1 MAKYKV
7 GDRVRVVNDEGTFA
21 EKGEC
26 GTIISVKT
34 RSLYDYAVRM
44 DKACKAYHDCCGK
57 TKNHYGQWLSD
68 KNIELICSRAP
79 KNAEHEFKVIIT
91 SKGDTTTAKLM
102 HGKEVAREV
111 KVNRYYKDEYSEEAA
126 IAAIMD
132 KLFPLVLPKEQP
144 KKYFTGRVVCIENGS
159 DSADYTLKPNF
170 RVGYIYCII
179 DGALGGENFVA
190 FRNIVSVESLNENC
204 KYHKFIELKG

>member
-7 GDRVRVVNDEGTFA
+7 GDRVRVVNDCATWA
-21 EKGEC
+21 RKGER
-26 GTIISVKT
+26 GTIVSIET
-34 RSLYDYAVRM
+34 HGIYDYGVKM
-44 DKACKAYHDCCGK
+44 DVARKEYHNCCGK
-57 TKNHYGQWLSD
+57 TEDNCGQWLND
-68 KNIELICSRAP
+68 GNIELICSRAQ

-132 KLFPLVLPKEQP
+132 KLFPLALPKEQP
-144 KKYFTGRVVCIENGS
+144 KKYFTGRVVCIEDDAS
-159 DSADYTLKPNF
+159 FASYPAFLKGH
-170 RVGYIYCII
+170 VYCIN
-179 DGALGGENFVA
+179 DGTIKGEGLLKIK
-190 FRNIVSVESLNENC
+190 NIESVESLNKLC
-204 KYHKFIELKG
+204 KRHKFIELKG

>member
-7 GDRVRVVNDEGTFA
+7 GDRVRVVNNEGTFA

-26 GTIISVKT
+26 GTIISTKT

-44 DKACKAYHDCCGK
+44 DKAREAYHDCCGE

-68 KNIELICSRAP
+68 KNIELVYSRASE
-79 KNAEHEFKVIIT
+79 NAKREFKVIIT

-144 KKYFTGRVVCIENGS
+144 KKYFTGRVVCIEDDALFSFTS
-159 DSADYTLKPNF
+159 DSAFLKGN
-170 RVGYIYCII
+170 VYCIN
-179 DGALGGENFVA
+179 DGTIYGEGLLKIG
-190 FRNIVSVESLNENC
+190 NIESVESLNRLCNR
-204 KYHKFIELKG
+204 HKFIELKG

>member
-1 MAKYKV
+1 
-7 GDRVRVVNDEGTFA
+7 
-21 EKGEC
+21 
-26 GTIISVKT
+26 
-34 RSLYDYAVRM
+34 M
-44 DKACKAYHDCCGK
+44 DKAREAYHDCCGK

-68 KNIELICSRAP
+68 KNIELVYSRASE
-79 KNAEHEFKVIIT
+79 NAKREFKVIIT

-111 KVNRYYKDEYSEEAA
+111 KVNRYHKDEYSEEAA

-144 KKYFTGRVVCIENGS
+144 KKYFTGKVVCVVDDPHRRPMPFRKGFTYQINNGVLES
-159 DSADYTLKPNF
+159 DTAVKVED
-170 RVGYIYCII
+170 
-179 DGALGGENFVA
+179 
-190 FRNIVSVESLNENC
+190 IVSVEILNEIC

>member
-1 MAKYKV
+1 MSKFKV
-7 GDRVRVVNDEGTFA
+7 GDRVKNIGYVYRGLGIGDT
-21 EKGEC
+21 
-26 GTIISVKT
+26 GTIVGVIKDSVG
-34 RSLYDYAVRM
+34 RCDYAVQL
-44 DKACKAYHDCCGK
+44 DKGCRIFNNCNGRA
-57 TKNHYGQWLSD
+57 KNNHGLCLPEKD
-68 KNIELICSRAP
+68 IALIEG
-79 KNAEHEFKVIIT
+79 EQEFKLIIT
-91 SKGDTTTAKLM
+91 SKGDETTAKLI
-102 HGKEVAREV
+102 HGKEVTREV
-111 KVNRYYKDEYSEEAA
+111 KVKRYYKDEYSEGAA

-179 DGALGGENFVA
+179 DGALSGENFVA
-190 FRNIVSVESLNENC
+190 FRNIVSVESLNEEC

>member
-7 GDRVRVVNDEGTFA
+7 GDRVRVVNNGGTFA

-26 GTIISVKT
+26 GTIVSTEIIGMFG
-34 RSLYDYAVRM
+34 YAVRM
-44 DKACKAYHDCCGK
+44 DKAREIYHNCCGE
-57 TKNHYGQWLSD
+57 TENHYGQWLSD
-68 KNIELICSRAP
+68 KNIELVYSRASE
-79 KNAEHEFKVIIT
+79 NAKREFKVIIT

-144 KKYFTGRVVCIENGS
+144 KKYFTGRVVCIEDDALFSFTS
-159 DSADYTLKPNF
+159 DPAFLKGN
-170 RVGYIYCII
+170 VYCIN
-179 DGALGGENFVA
+179 DGTIYGEGLLKIG
-190 FRNIVSVESLNENC
+190 NIESVESLNKLCNR
-204 KYHKFIELKG
+204 HKFIELKD